1 MTVTVPELIA
11 VLAVPRREVETYDQL
26 KELLRWEAPTL
37 TWVSRSKSSRYQE
50 SRIPK
55 AKGGFRVLHIPDSTM
70 RKVQN
75 ALLDHVFNCFT
86 VPEYICAFETG
97 RSIPQ
102 MVQRHLNQGIVVS
115 MDISDFFG
123 STTQKRIK
131 EFLLQAH
138 PTLEFSETTAGLV
151 AELVTYRYFLPQGG
165 VTSPK
170 VSNLVAMHTF
180 GPLVKELCR
189 ERGYILS
196 IYADDLTISIPDE
209 DANGEEVRS
218 LIQEVTRILRTFKYT
233 INKKKTKVMRKHK
246 RQYVC
251 GAVVN
256 RVVSLP
262 RKDRD
267 ELKARVHNVYRNG
280 WEAEATRAGYQ
291 DAELYKSYLRGRVSW
306 YASLDARKG
315 GALANKLRAVS

>member
-1 MTVTVPELIA
+1 
-11 VLAVPRREVETYDQL
+11 
-26 KELLRWEAPTL
+26 
-37 TWVSRSKSSRYQE
+37 
-50 SRIPK
+50 
-55 AKGGFRVLHIPDSTM
+55 M

-75 ALLDHVFNCFT
+75 ALLTNVFNHFE
-86 VPEYICAFETG
+86 VPGYIWAFETG
-97 RSIPQ
+97 RSIPE
-102 MVQRHLNQGIVVS
+102 MARMHRAKGVVVS

-123 STTQKRIK
+123 STTQKRIAN
-131 EFLLQAH
+131 FLLVHH
-138 PTLEFSETTAGLV
+138 PVLEFSAEMASLV

-180 GPLVKELCR
+180 GPQVMELCR
-189 ERGYILS
+189 SHGYELT
-196 IYADDLTISIPDE
+196 IYADDLTISIQDE
-209 DANGEEVRS
+209 NTSGEEIRA
-218 LIQEVTRILRTFKYT
+218 LINNVTGILRSFQYT
-233 INKKKTKVMRKHK
+233 INKKKTKVMRRHK

-256 RVVSLP
+256 RIVSLP

-280 WEAEATRAGYQ
+280 WVVEASRAGYQ

-306 YASLDARKG
+306 YASLDPRKG
-315 GALANKLRAVS
+315 GGLATKLKAVS